1 MQLRYE
7 LVYVLLAVGVL
18 GYSIPAFLL
27 LRRVGI
33 TKAAAVIVSLL
44 FLVPL
49 ENAGILYW
57 AAWKVRHL
65 TEADGTSR
73 E

>member
-1 MQLRYE
+1 VQLRYE

-27 LRRVGI
+27 LRRAGL

-44 FLVPL
+44 FLVPIV
-49 ENAGILYW
+49 NAGILYW
-57 AAWKVRHL
+57 AAWKVRLL
-65 TEADGTSR
+65 TDTNQATPE
-73 E
+73 

>member
-18 GYSIPAFLL
+18 GYSIPVFLL

-49 ENAGILYW
+49 VNAGILYW
-57 AAWKVRHL
+57 AAWKVRRL
-65 TEADGTSR
+65 AEVDRASR